1 MRSILRLSAN
11 VLVISVRTLVNLL
24 VKLTNTSKSATGF
37 VSNSLANST
46 ANSIAN
52 SRPIV
57 PPDFI
62 LAEYDLDLRVGPK
75 AHGTPGGEYTLERRG
90 GVNIPLFPR

>member
-1 MRSILRLSAN
+1 MQLYPRIVVN
-11 VLVISVRTLVNLL
+11 VLVILVRTLVNLL

-37 VSNSLANST
+37 VSNSLANSI

-57 PPDFI
+57 PPDEGSPP
-62 LAEYDLDLRVGPK
+62 LGVGPE
-75 AHGTPGGEYTLERRG
+75 AHGTPAGGEYPP
-90 GVNIPLFPR
+90 IP